1 MDAERGMATGPL
13 GPALRATGGSE
24 EPLSMADSV
33 WGGLTVGRRQRLFNK
48 KKRGGGLLD
57 SVTDRGVT
65 SCTAGTETLISG
77 TRTELTAR
85 PCSLHYVYT

>member
-33 WGGLTVGRRQRLFNK
+33 GGGGARLDCWEEAAAFQHQK
-48 KKRGGGLLD
+48 KKGRGGLLD

-65 SCTAGTETLISG
+65 SWHGWE
-77 TRTELTAR
+77 
-85 PCSLHYVYT
+85 